1 MPNVY
6 LTGMMGSGKSVTGAS
21 LARILNWDF
30 VDLDKKIA
38 QAQGCT
44 IAELFTRAGEDAF
57 RDLEEQA
64 LAAVSRE
71 HNHVVATGG
80 GVVTRTK
87 NLYVMQH
94 SGRIVYLQATLETL
108 WSRVKDQKDRPLL
121 NTVNPQEALQKIYLT
136 RRSLYEDSCDFIVQT
151 DGKTADATAR
161 EIAVLLEMQV

>member
-21 LARILNWDF
+21 LARILNWEF
-30 VDLDKKIA
+30 VDLDKRIERAK
-38 QAQGCT
+38 GST
-44 IAELFTRAGEDAF
+44 IAEIFTREGEAAF
-57 RDLEEQA
+57 RDIEEQA

-87 NLYVMQH
+87 NLHVMQH
-94 SGRIVYLQATLETL
+94 RGRIVYLQATLETL
-108 WSRVKDQKDRPLL
+108 WSRVKDQKERPLL
-121 NTVNPQEALQKIYLT
+121 NHANPKEALQHIYLT
-136 RRSLYEDSCDFIVQT
+136 RKPLYEESCDFIVQT
-151 DGKTADATAR
+151 DGKTAEATAR